1 MTSLSN
7 RALLVNLNISQWSAR
22 KLDKRVT
29 SEVNTAKRA
38 TSSAGRYN
46 KMLLPVDDLLAN
58 VHTKTGLLRAY
69 VAKHTLPWGMNDCR
83 ILPADNYLDFTTGFR
98 KERDEWEVLVNRF
111 LSDYDYLAF
120 TKAPQ
125 HLGDLY
131 DPNDYPSVNE
141 IADKFRVNLAVM
153 PVPTDDFRVQLADE
167 HIDHLRNEIAA
178 SLEQAQ
184 MEAMADCWQ
193 RLYERVKHIA
203 EQLSKEKGRIY
214 DSLIENAQ
222 ETCSIL
228 TRLNITGDPNLERL
242 RSEVEAKLVQHQA
255 DDLRADTALRASVAE
270 DAKEIMAK
278 MAVFMGGA
286 A

>member
-1 MTSLSN
+1 MTALSN

-22 KLDKRVT
+22 KLDKQV
-29 SEVNTAKRA
+29 SHEVNTQKRA
-38 TSSAGRYN
+38 TSTAGRFN
-46 KMLLPVDDLLAN
+46 KLLLPVDDLLTT
-58 VHTKTGLLRAY
+58 VHQKTGLLRAY

-111 LSDYDYLAF
+111 LADYDYLAF

-131 DPNDYPSVNE
+131 DARDYPTVNE
-141 IADKFRVNLAVM
+141 IADKFRIGLSVM
-153 PVPTDDFRVQLADE
+153 PVPSDDFRVQLADE
-167 HIDHLRNEIAA
+167 HIDHLRQEITA

-184 MEAMADCWQ
+184 KEAMADCWH
-193 RLYERVKHIA
+193 RLFDRVKHIA
-203 EQLSKEKGRIY
+203 EQLSKDKGRIY

-228 TRLNITGDPNLERL
+228 TRLNITGDPQLEQM

-255 DDLRADTALRASVAE
+255 DDLRADTALRATVAD
-270 DAKEIMAK
+270 DAKAIMDK
-278 MAVFMGGA
+278 MAAFMGSA
-286 A
+286 R